1 MSTQTQEYVAPQGIT
16 QDQNQQGGNPFWY
29 RQNAGYLYSVTSAP
43 SNMNI
48 GIEDISIKPASANQ
62 QPHGILGNGILKSV
76 VGSISFQIRLSKSNA
91 PFVQT
96 ISTEIDKEKGQYW
109 EHIMLKPQVK
119 AQILRFFEALQ
130 TGQVPPPPMPQ
141 QMYGMPQ
148 QQFGMQPQMQYGQQP
163 MYGMGMQQPPMGMQ
177 QQFGMP
183 QQQFGMPQQQQ
194 QQQFPQYGQ
203 MQQQYQPPAP
213 QNMGGQQTEQ
223 QSTEAQKEVVGLQE
237 DELPI

>member
-1 MSTQTQEYVAPQGIT
+1 MSTQTQEYVAPQGVS
-16 QDQNQQGGNPFWY
+16 QEQNQQTGNPFWY
-29 RQNAGYLYSVTSAP
+29 RQNAGYLYGVTSAP
-43 SNMNI
+43 SNMQF

-62 QPHGILGNGILKSV
+62 IPHGILGNGLLKSV

-96 ISTEIDKEKGQYW
+96 VSTAIDKEKGEYW
-109 EHIMLKPQVK
+109 EHIMLKAQVK

-141 QMYGMPQ
+141 QQMYGMQPQ
-148 QQFGMQPQMQYGQQP
+148 QQFGMQQQFGQQP

-177 QQFGMP
+177 PQYGMP

-194 QQQFPQYGQ
+194 QSFPQYGQ
-203 MQQQYQPPAP
+203 PQQQYQPPAP
-213 QNMGGQQTEQ
+213 QNMGGQATEQ
-223 QSTEAQKEVVGLQE
+223 PNTEAQKEVVGLQE
-237 DELPI
+237 DDLPI